1 MAYRNPSKPLARV
14 LVPVCGNNADAIAL
28 GLACD
33 IARKSKAKVFAIFVI
48 EVRRALPLDA
58 DLPPEVQR
66 GEDVLLQ
73 AERVAKEMDY
83 AVETELL
90 QAREVGVAIVD
101 EANERGVDLIIMGL
115 RYKRQFG
122 EFNLGSTVPYVL
134 KNAPCEVWVCRESE
148 GEGAD

>member
-1 MAYRNPSKPLARV
+1 MAYRNASKPLARV
-14 LVPVCGNNADAIAL
+14 LVPVCGNSADAIAL
-28 GLACD
+28 RLACD
-33 IARKSKAKVFAIFVI
+33 IARKSKAKIFAIFVI

-58 DLPPEVQR
+58 DLPPEVHR

-73 AERVAKEMDY
+73 AERLTKDMDY
-83 AVETELL
+83 SVETELL

-101 EANERGVDLIIMGL
+101 EASQRGIDLIIMGL

-122 EFNLGSTVPYVL
+122 EFTLGATVPYVL

-148 GEGAD
+148 GPGAD